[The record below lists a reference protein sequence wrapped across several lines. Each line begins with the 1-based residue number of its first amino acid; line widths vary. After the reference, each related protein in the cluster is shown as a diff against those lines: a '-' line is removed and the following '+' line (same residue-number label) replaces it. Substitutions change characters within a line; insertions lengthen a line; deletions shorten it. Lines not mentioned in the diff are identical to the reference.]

1 MSVFAIEDCFP
12 LLNEEE
18 RLRAERLAAEVRQR
32 FVVSRAFRRRV
43 LGPEAEILT
52 EENGRPYVKG
62 NPVFFS
68 ISHTGNALVMAVD
81 SYAVGIDIELMK
93 DRDFAGLSSWFFGEC
108 IPDREAFYRRWTCFE
123 AGLKLAGLPL
133 FSRTVCKPE
142 YLHSEVLGDCMLSVA
157 SNQAIG
163 LPLSILGL
171 SQTPISESRNAILR

>member
-81 SYAVGIDIELMK
+81 SHPVGIDIELMK
-93 DRDFAGLSSWFFGEC
+93 ARNFAKLSSWFFKES
-108 IPDREAFYRRWTCFE
+108 ISDREAFYTHWTRFE
-123 AGLKLAGLPL
+123 AGLKLAGLTL
-133 FSRTVCKPE
+133 FSKAVLKPE
-142 YLHSEVLGDCMLSVA
+142 CLYSEVFGDCMLSVA
-157 SNQAIG
+157 SNHMITIP
-163 LPLSILGL
+163 LPLINIEHSM
-171 SQTPISESRNAILR
+171 